1 MEFFSCLSEESRK
14 PAELLVLPFW
24 EGKQH
29 AESAVSIAKYKA
41 QVQSPTI
48 LHDFQ
53 GKEGELL
60 FVYGSN
66 KKSDKRFALLGLG
79 NKEKINTEK
88 LRRAY
93 SQLTKA
99 CHQKK
104 IEDICLLLPEA
115 DMTEEMVVMGIAEG
129 ILLTNYAFDKL
140 KHIKKPEKSVLL
152 KKAGL
157 IGVSKQGLNIAKRC
171 RIIAEG
177 VYITRD
183 LVNGNADDV
192 TPQYLS
198 RFAQDLARRLPH
210 VKATILKKSQ
220 IEKEKMGLLLAVNRG
235 SASDPALIILSYS
248 GDPRSKEHTVLIG
261 KGVTY
266 DTGGLNLK
274 PYTSMETMKAD
285 MAGGA
290 AVIGTIYAVASL
302 GLKVNVTAVIPATEN
317 SIGSKSYKPGD
328 VYKSYSGQMIEV
340 SNPDAE
346 GRLILADAITYA
358 KKKLKPTRIIDIA
371 TLTGGIDITLG
382 PEACGLFSN
391 NDALSDSLQR
401 AGANTFERVW
411 RFPLYEEYRAYLKS
425 DIADMK
431 NSASRSASS
440 ITAAMF
446 LQEFVEKTP
455 WAHLD
460 IASVS
465 YLSEKRRGTGFGVRL
480 LVDLLSQEN

>member
-1 MEFFSCLSEESRK
+1 MEFFCCPTEKSRK

-29 AESAVSIAKYKA
+29 AENAADISKYKA
-41 QVQSPTI
+41 QVQSPAI

-60 FVYGSN
+60 FVYGNS

-93 SQLTKA
+93 TQLTKA

-104 IEDICLLLPEA
+104 IEDICLLLPQS
-115 DMTEEMVVMGIAEG
+115 DMTEEMIVIGIAEG
-129 ILLTNYAFDKL
+129 LSLTNYAFDKL
-140 KHIKKPEKSVLL
+140 KTKKSENPTLL
-152 KKAGL
+152 KRVEFVD
-157 IGVSKQGLNIAKRC
+157 ISKQGLDSAKRA

-177 VYITRD
+177 VYLARD

-198 RFAQDLARRLPH
+198 RFAQDLARKLPH
-210 VKATILKKSQ
+210 VTAKILVKRQ

-235 SASDPALIILSYS
+235 SSNDPALIILSYR
-248 GDPRSKEHTVLIG
+248 GNPRSDEHTVLIG
-261 KGVTY
+261 KGITY

-290 AVIGTIYAVASL
+290 AVIGTIYAASSL
-302 GLKVNVTAVIPATEN
+302 RLKVNVTAVIPATEN
-317 SIGSKSYKPGD
+317 SIGPKSFKPGD
-328 VYKSYSGQMIEV
+328 VYKSYGGQMVEV

-371 TLTGGIDITLG
+371 TLTGGIDVALG
-382 PEACGLFSN
+382 SEACGLFSN

-401 AGANTFERVW
+401 SGANTFERVW
-411 RFPLYEEYRAYLKS
+411 RFPLYEEYRASLKS
-425 DIADMK
+425 DIADLK

-440 ITAAMF
+440 IAAAMF
-446 LQEFVEKTP
+446 LQEFVDKTP

-460 IASVS
+460 IASVA
-465 YLSEKRRGTGFGVRL
+465 YLNDKKRATGFGVRL
-480 LVDLLSQEN
+480 FVDLLSQEI